1 VLLVVLVLGA
11 TLPAASFTEGH
22 APRGSDVAVAS
33 DENAALRLDTASAV
47 YINETSD
54 LVNVTNN
61 LGREVTVTVT
71 IRNDST
77 SKGDLVVDGTN
88 RGNETSIS
96 LADGATETVRVE
108 VPDDSSLTDE
118 VLYFHV
124 TATDPGLEVTAN
136 NRSVP
141 INA

>member
-1 VLLVVLVLGA
+1 
-11 TLPAASFTEGH
+11 
-22 APRGSDVAVAS
+22 
-33 DENAALRLDTASAV
+33 
-47 YINETSD
+47 
-54 LVNVTNN
+54 VNVTNN